1 MAKLIHKLEKQW
13 WSVDEQ
19 FILDRKWLEKTNK
32 ERDRIH
38 DIAEK
43 HHLENMEALET
54 FNYAT
59 KKL

>member
-43 HHLENMEALET
+43 HHLENMEALEREE
-54 FNYAT
+54 
-59 KKL
+59 